1 MSETPTEVNIGE
13 FLARRIDRAIH
24 SRSMKSREGFVKKAV
39 VRYLDELN
47 IYNLKSDLFKETIES
62 KEIMLSAWKK
72 PMEID
77 NVLKILSSIGT
88 DKTKESVNES
98 IKKTEN
104 ELEIKYARAYKEL
117 SENA

>member
-1 MSETPTEVNIGE
+1 
-13 FLARRIDRAIH
+13 
-24 SRSMKSREGFVKKAV
+24 
-39 VRYLDELN
+39 
-47 IYNLKSDLFKETIES
+47 
-62 KEIMLSAWKK
+62 
-72 PMEID
+72 MEID